1 MTVIIIF
8 LPAWSGLIKL
18 VSVLHLCTRF
28 SAHRQK
34 NYTIRKITD
43 GVYVTVFISVY
54 MTVIPARTEKEGF
67 GNVGKTVK
75 V

>member
-1 MTVIIIF
+1 M
-8 LPAWSGLIKL
+8 
-18 VSVLHLCTRF
+18 LHLCTRF
-28 SAHRQK
+28 SAQRQK

-54 MTVIPARTEKEGF
+54 MTVIPARTEKEGC